1 MKEITNHKFQRVVST
16 TVLGSSMLLQLGCE
30 SLSWE
35 KSKPEAT
42 VNDTVSTIGQESDI
56 PVLIDSAFNA
66 DYDALH
72 DSSLTLDA
80 YQRPSLPTLSPLIK
94 ETLISE
100 PLEFIAVDTGPVFP
114 QMNDDLTYIIQR
126 GDTLWGVS
134 QKFKVSLNKL
144 LNGNN
149 LTKTSVI
156 SIGQELKIP
165 GVTESQSPVQTLTFD
180 MPAKVY
186 GNGQA
191 YVVKKGDNLT
201 KIAYLYG
208 TSVSEL
214 KSANGLVSD
223 HLLIG
228 QKLVVPSGG
237 QVRDLY
243 KPAVTLTS
251 DSSLR
256 TGGDYHVVRHGEFPS
271 KIARIYGLKTN
282 ELMTMNNISDPSKL
296 QIGTRLIVR
305 SGGSLPPSIGT
316 HLEKLPVTGPSP
328 VQTSSGL
335 GLDALGSI
343 PLSQGIS
350 FEEIPLIENDSPI
363 VPVEEVK

>member
-1 MKEITNHKFQRVVST
+1 
-16 TVLGSSMLLQLGCE
+16 LGCE
-30 SLSWE
+30 SLSFE
-35 KSKPEAT
+35 KSKPE
-42 VNDTVSTIGQESDI
+42 VRIKDTVSPIGPKTDV
-56 PVLIDSAFNA
+56 PVVIDSAFNA
-66 DYDALH
+66 EYDALH
-72 DSSLTLDA
+72 DSSLHLDV
-80 YQRPSLPTLSPLIK
+80 YQRPSLPTLSPMIE

-100 PLEFIAVDTGPVFP
+100 PLKFIAVDTGPVFP

-144 LNGNN
+144 LNGNS

-165 GVTESQSPVQTLTFD
+165 GVTESQSAVQTLTFD
-180 MPAKVY
+180 MPARVY

-191 YVVKKGDNLT
+191 YAVKKGDNLT

-208 TSVSEL
+208 TSVNDL

-223 HLLIG
+223 HLMVG

-243 KPAVTLTS
+243 KPAVSLTL

-256 TGGDYHVVRHGEFPS
+256 TGGDYHVVRNGEFPS

-305 SGGSLPPSIGT
+305 SSGSLPPSIST
-316 HLEKLPVTGPSP
+316 HLENLPTTVHSP
-328 VQTSSGL
+328 VETSSEL
-335 GLDALGSI
+335 GLDALGQI
-343 PLSQGIS
+343 PLSETIS
-350 FEEIPLIENDSPI
+350 SEGIPLFEDDSPI